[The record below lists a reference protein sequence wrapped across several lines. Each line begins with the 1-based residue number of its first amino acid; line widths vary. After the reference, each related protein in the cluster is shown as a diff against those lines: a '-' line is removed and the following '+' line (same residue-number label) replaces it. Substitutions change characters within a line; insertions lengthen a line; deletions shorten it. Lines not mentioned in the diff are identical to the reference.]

1 MSTSGQ
7 PEPERLLS
15 EARKGNSERL
25 GALLEL
31 YRNYLY
37 LLART
42 QIDLHLQGRASA
54 SDVVQ
59 ETFLDACRDFSQ
71 FRGGTEKELLAWLRQ
86 VLVCNLGRLVR
97 QQLGTQKRDA
107 RREVSLEQ
115 RLTALEQSSVAVEA
129 ALVGRLSSPSAG
141 AERRERAALLAD
153 RLGQLPPDPWP
164 GTNGVRIRPRSVRGT
179 AGSGDDGGRI
189 SHSAEKVK
197 AQVSRGKWVASTPDR
212 RSNRF
217 VARHS
222 VCLLHS

>member
-7 PEPERLLS
+7 PEPERLLA
-15 EARKGNSERL
+15 EARQGNREHL

-31 YRNYLY
+31 YRNYLH

-59 ETFLDACRDFSQ
+59 ETFLDACRDFPQ

-115 RLTALEQSSVAVEA
+115 RLTALEQSSAAVEA

-153 RLGQLPPDPWP
+153 RLGQLPPDYQEVIVLRNLE
-164 GTNGVRIRPRSVRGT
+164 GLAFEEVARRMGRSSGAVRIAWVR
-179 AGSGDDGGRI
+179 ALERL
-189 SHSAEKVK
+189 
-197 AQVSRGKWVASTPDR
+197 R
-212 RSNRF
+212 R
-217 VARHS
+217 
-222 VCLLHS
+222 LLPEEDWL